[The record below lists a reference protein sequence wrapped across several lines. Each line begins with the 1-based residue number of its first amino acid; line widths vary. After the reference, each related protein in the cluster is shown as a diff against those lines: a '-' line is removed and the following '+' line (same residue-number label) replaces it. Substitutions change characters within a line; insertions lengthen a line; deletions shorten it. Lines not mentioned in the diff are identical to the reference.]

1 MSILAS
7 LATDTSIAEEK
18 DSLGGGGNSALD
30 SAVYPMTVAL
40 AYLGKADSGAMS
52 LNLLLKAEDGR
63 ELKQT
68 LWMTSGTAKG
78 GKNYYE
84 KDGEKHYLPGFIHA
98 DALCLLT
105 VGKQIAAM
113 DTEEKVINLWSST
126 ARAEVPTKVQMITDL
141 LGQEITVGV
150 IKQTVDKTR
159 KNEVTGAYEP
169 TGETREENEIDK
181 FFRTSDGKTTAEIR
195 AQSEEAT
202 FIKSW
207 AEKWAGK
214 TKNKAKGSAANNG
227 TAGAPKSPFGAPAA
241 AVATRKPATSL
252 FG

>member
-1 MSILAS
+1 MSFLAS
-7 LATDTSIAEEK
+7 LATDHDIVEEK
-18 DSLGGGGNSALD
+18 DSLGSGNSVFE
-30 SAVYPMTVAL
+30 SNTYPMTVSL
-40 AYLGKADSGAMS
+40 AYFGKADSGAMS
-52 LNLLLKAEDGR
+52 FNLLLKAEDGR

-68 LWMTSGTAKG
+68 LWITSGTAKG

-84 KDGEKHYLPGFIHA
+84 KDGAKHYLPGFIHA

-105 VGKQIAAM
+105 LGKPITTM
-113 DTEEKVINLWSST
+113 EPEEKVISLWSS
-126 ARAEVPTKVQMITDL
+126 AAKAEVPTKVQMLTDL

-150 IKQTVDKTR
+150 IKQTADKTR

-181 FFRTSDGKTTAEIR
+181 LFRTRDGKTTAEIR
-195 AQSEEAT
+195 AQAEEAT

-207 AEKWAGK
+207 GDKWAGK
-214 TKNKAKGSAANNG
+214 TKNKAKGGTATHG

-241 AVATRKPATSL
+241 AAATRKPASSL